1 MALESSPNN
10 TIVLMKQRALIFWML
25 DPAER
30 DAKLAKEALRKKG
43 VRSMQVIIEISCASP
58 PCHLLAIRK
67 AYCSLFRCSLEEDI
81 ALYIAKPLRKLLLSM
96 VSSFRYDGEEV
107 DEKIAKSEA
116 DQLHDAIERQQL
128 DQDHVIWILGTRNQ
142 CQLKATFNI
151 YKQDYGNPID
161 NDIKDR
167 SNNDFATLLQATV
180 WCIES
185 PEKHF
190 SEVVRSSVVGL

>member
-81 ALYIAKPLRKLLLSM
+81 ALYIAKPLRK
-96 VSSFRYDGEEV
+96 VS
-107 DEKIAKSEA
+107 
-116 DQLHDAIERQQL
+116 QP
-128 DQDHVIWILGTRNQ
+128 N
-142 CQLKATFNI
+142 
-151 YKQDYGNPID
+151 
-161 NDIKDR
+161 
-167 SNNDFATLLQATV
+167 
-180 WCIES
+180 
-185 PEKHF
+185 
-190 SEVVRSSVVGL
+190 